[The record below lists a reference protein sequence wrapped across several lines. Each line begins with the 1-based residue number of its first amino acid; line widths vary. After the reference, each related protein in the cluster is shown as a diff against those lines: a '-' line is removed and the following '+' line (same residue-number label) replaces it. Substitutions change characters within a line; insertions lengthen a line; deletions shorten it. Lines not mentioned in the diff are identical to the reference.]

1 MKAVILAG
9 GLGSRLSEETIVKP
23 KPMVEIGG
31 RPILWHIMN
40 IYSAGGVGEFVIAL
54 GYRSDL
60 IKSYFLNFYA
70 INNDLTIDLANGQTT
85 IHDGNQPNWKVHLVD
100 TGLQTQTGGRLKRLR
115 DWLDDDQTFMFT
127 YGDGVADIDVRE
139 LLRFH
144 RSHGKLATMT
154 TVHSP
159 ERFGR
164 IAFDGEMVTSFHEKP
179 EAAQGW
185 INGGY
190 FVLERGAIDYI
201 SGDETIWE
209 RGPLEQLASDCQL
222 AGYRHNGFWSCMDT
236 LKEKNYLEELWSRG
250 NAPWKIWKEHPAVAA
265 VTA

>member
-9 GLGSRLSEETIVKP
+9 GLGSRLSEETSVKP

-40 IYSAGGVGEFVIAL
+40 IYAAGGVNEFVIAL
-54 GYRSDL
+54 GYKSHL

-70 INNDLTIDLANGQTT
+70 INNDVTIDLANGQTT

-115 DWLDDDQTFMFT
+115 NWLSENQTFMFT

-144 RSHGKLATMT
+144 RSHGKLATIT

-164 IAFDGEMVTSFHEKP
+164 IAYDRDHVTCFHEKP
-179 EAAQGW
+179 KDTQGW

-190 FVLERGAIDYI
+190 FVLEPDAIDYVA
-201 SGDETIWE
+201 GDETAWE
-209 RGPLEQLASDCQL
+209 RDPLERLAADGQLM
-222 AGYRHNGFWSCMDT
+222 GYRHNGFWSCMDT
-236 LKEKNYLEELWSRG
+236 LKEKNYLEDLWSLG
-250 NAPWKIWKEHPAVAA
+250 NAPWKIWKEQPSETA